1 MKLLLPVSGVN
12 VELVLIVALIGLRYC
27 AEYSETFAPCDY
39 SHIIV
44 LILFELAASETL
56 DSAGSSSG
64 LCRCGKVP
72 VPFSVRVGGHE
83 NIISAGSVNGVPV
96 EFNIRALGTGQ
107 LGGHILGPG
116 CNDDRVGPGA
126 VAGDLSSAVG
136 LNRTYIGNIDVLV
149 VQVVDPDTVVTG
161 ADVTAHIMR
170 AVSPDTFDLISSSA
184 GDALPGDRCR

>member
-83 NIISAGSVNGVPV
+83 NIISAGSVNDVPV

-107 LGGHILGPG
+107 LGRHILGPG

-126 VAGDLSSAVG
+126 VGALSTAADLD
-136 LNRTYIGNIDVLV
+136 RTYIGDIDMLV
-149 VQVVDPDTVVTG
+149 VQVVDPDTVVRGVDIT
-161 ADVTAHIMR
+161 ADIVG
-170 AVSPDTFDLISSSA
+170 AVSPDASDLISSCA
-184 GDALPGDRCR
+184 GDALPCDRCR